1 MSLINKMLQDLDA
14 RGTPAAESFPSQVRP
29 VASARAGLR
38 DRVDARA
45 LGIGAACAAAACA
58 AGALLWFGWGHY
70 QKARTGAK
78 PVAAVVAP
86 VQSKAVPTAAQ
97 PARGM
102 SSTISMGPANAVTP
116 APRPLPVA
124 EAPAVVTPV
133 VQPIAPASARAAAS
147 DRFDAPAAKEAP
159 AKPLPKSVAGY
170 EPDSEDARAARQAIM
185 AELQSR
191 MKTTGATPL
200 AHTQEPTQESRQ
212 ESRHESR
219 REAKRRKIAEER
231 ERKLARRAKAGADAE
246 LSASAAPS
254 APSAPSAKGKRG
266 VQGVQESA
274 SQRAEGEY
282 RRALNALQDG
292 RMTETVAA
300 LEQALKLDPGH
311 DAARQTLVGLLIEA
325 RRPDDA
331 IRHLQAGLALDPR
344 QPSLA
349 MLLARLQI
357 ERGGSGI
364 DTLTRT
370 LPYAGKGT
378 SNGADYHAFLAG
390 ALQREQ
396 RHREAAEQYQAAL
409 RSAPGNGV
417 WWMGLGMS
425 LQAEKR
431 NAEALEAFQRA
442 RASGT
447 LSADLLAFVER
458 RLQQLAR

>member
-14 RGTPAAESFPSQVRP
+14 RGTPAAESFPSQIRP

-38 DRVDARA
+38 DRVDARVLA
-45 LGIGAACAAAACA
+45 IGAACAAAACA

-86 VQSKAVPTAAQ
+86 VQSKAVPTAAAQ
-97 PARGM
+97 PAQGM
-102 SSTISMGPANAVTP
+102 SSTISMGPANAVAS

-124 EAPAVVTPV
+124 EAPAVSTPV
-133 VQPIAPASARAAAS
+133 ATPVAPASAREAAS
-147 DRFDAPAAKEAP
+147 DRFDAPAVKEAP

-191 MKTTGATPL
+191 MKTTGPKPL
-200 AHTQEPTQESRQ
+200 AHAQEPTQESRQ

-246 LSASAAPS
+246 LPARS
-254 APSAPSAKGKRG
+254 APSAPSVKGKRG

-331 IRHLQAGLALDPR
+331 IRHLQAGLALDAR

-378 SNGADYHAFLAG
+378 GNGADYHAFLAG